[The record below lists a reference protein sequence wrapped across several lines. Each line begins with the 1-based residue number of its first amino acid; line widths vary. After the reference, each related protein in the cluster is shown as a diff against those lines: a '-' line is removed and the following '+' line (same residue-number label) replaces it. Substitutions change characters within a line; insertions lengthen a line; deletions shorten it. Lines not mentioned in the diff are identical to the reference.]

1 MRNYDLN
8 LKRLRKH
15 AYIDLKTITIP
26 KGFFED
32 LNVPKLYDWL
42 YSFVDDNIGTIKR
55 GKWIKM
61 VENDKTNNEI
71 IDGYYCS
78 ECRQNIISKFLMNY
92 CPFCG
97 AKMNGDIDDE

>member
-1 MRNYDLN
+1 MRDYKLN
-8 LKRLRKH
+8 LKRLRKP

-42 YSFVDDNIGTIKR
+42 YSFVDDNIDVIKH
-55 GKWIKM
+55 GKWNKI
-61 VENDKTNNEI
+61 VEHDKINNEI
-71 IDGYYCS
+71 IVGYYCS

-97 AKMNGDIDDE
+97 AKMDKEGDN